1 MRKCVIQL
9 TFVMIATLFSLS
21 PTITLAEEKGG
32 TRRSSN
38 FWPTWS
44 EWKMPTLV
52 TPKLSPP
59 KEPEFLKS
67 TRIGFARAW
76 EGTKRS
82 TLNAWNATKE
92 TLRPYDQPD
101 VRRSKSMKSSG
112 NGETA
117 GFWANLFGDS
127 DKPKRTETVN
137 DFLRQPMI
145 Y

>member
-1 MRKCVIQL
+1 MRQCAIQL
-9 TFVMIATLFSLS
+9 TFGVIATFFSLC
-21 PTITLAEEKGG
+21 PTITSAEEKGISPL
-32 TRRSSN
+32 SSGV
-38 FWPTWS
+38 WPTWS

-52 TPKLSPP
+52 TPKLASP

-67 TRIGFARAW
+67 TRKGFAWAW

-101 VRRSKSMKSSG
+101 VRKSKSMKSGSG
-112 NGETA
+112 EEA
-117 GFWANLFGDS
+117 GFWANLFGGN

>member
-1 MRKCVIQL
+1 MRKCAILLTCNVIAL
-9 TFVMIATLFSLS
+9 FFSLS
-21 PTITLAEEKGG
+21 PTVTHGEELG
-32 TRRSSN
+32 SSSPSSSL
-38 FWPTWS
+38 WPAWS
-44 EWKMPTLV
+44 EWKMPTLG
-52 TPKLSPP
+52 TPKLPPP

-67 TRIGFARAW
+67 TRRGFARAW

-101 VRRSKSMKSSG
+101 VRKSKSARSPGSG
-112 NGETA
+112 EEG
-117 GFWANLFGDS
+117 GFWANLFGGN